1 MSESVSESEQACQR
15 SAGRSFGDRRFIF
28 GNQLGI
34 DHGKKPIDFG
44 QGHTKV
50 KVTSVKVKMT
60 F

>member
-1 MSESVSESEQACQR
+1 MSESEQACQR
-15 SAGRSFGDRRFIF
+15 SAGRSFVDRRFIF